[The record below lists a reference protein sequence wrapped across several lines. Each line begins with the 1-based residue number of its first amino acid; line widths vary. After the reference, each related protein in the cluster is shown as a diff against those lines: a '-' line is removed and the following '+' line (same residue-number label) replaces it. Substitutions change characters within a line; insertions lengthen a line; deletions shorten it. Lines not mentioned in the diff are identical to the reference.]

1 MPLAG
6 AFAESVSPVGTSP
19 KAKTKA
25 NVELGAALAPPGVQ
39 GQRPCS
45 CAAAQR
51 PMRLSRILRIRETAA
66 QEAREQI
73 TLYDYLQR
81 SCLSVLLSILLFIVF
96 CVDSSFSTLRKKQRG
111 PEGAA
116 DLACGHLPPLDSP
129 RRSHLDFNVSCLRY
143 YRLAG
148 AGRNSMS
155 LPRLGAASR
164 DSATQPRP
172 EQQGPL

>member
-1 MPLAG
+1 MPLARVEG
-6 AFAESVSPVGTSP
+6 PRRPLLGYRGNAPASAPQRKSPCAFRESSGFEKQPRKKQGNRSP
-19 KAKTKA
+19 
-25 NVELGAALAPPGVQ
+25 
-39 GQRPCS
+39 
-45 CAAAQR
+45 
-51 PMRLSRILRIRETAA
+51 
-66 QEAREQI
+66 
-73 TLYDYLQR
+73 LYDYLQR

-148 AGRNSMS
+148 ADRNSMS
-155 LPRLGAASR
+155 LPLLGAASR

-172 EQQGPL
+172 EQQGPLKVERGCMGQMR